1 MKRRSRKK
9 LMSEINVVPYIDVM
23 LVLLVIF
30 IVTAPLLSQGVH
42 VELPRTRS
50 EPIDPGQKQ
59 QPVIVSVNV
68 QGDYYIEYGGHKE
81 DKKTNKELLRLVAGL
96 LKHNPDTRI
105 YVRGDGRVRY
115 EQVVQLM
122 ALLQEAGVTGIG
134 LMTDPPER
142 G

>member
-42 VELPRTRS
+42 VELPRTHS
-50 EPIDPGQKQ
+50 EPIDPGRKQ
-59 QPVIVSVNV
+59 EPVIVTVDV
-68 QGDYYIEYGGHKE
+68 QGNHYISYGDHQDTPKA
-81 DKKTNKELLRLVAGL
+81 NKELLRLVRGL
-96 LKHNPDTRI
+96 LKHKPDTRF
-105 YVRGDGRVRY
+105 YVKGDGRARY
-115 EQVVQLM
+115 EQVMQLIN
-122 ALLQEAGVTGIG
+122 LLQRAGVEGVG
-134 LMTDPPER
+134 LMTEPPER

>member
-42 VELPRTRS
+42 VELPRTS
-50 EPIDPGQKQ
+50 SKPIDPGQKQ
-59 QPVIVSVNV
+59 EPIIVAVDV
-68 QGDYYIEYGGHKE
+68 QGYYYISYG
-81 DKKTNKELLRLVAGL
+81 DQQDTPKTNKELLRLVSGL
-96 LKHNPDTRI
+96 LKHNPNTRI
-105 YVRGDGRVRY
+105 YVKGDGRVRY

-134 LMTDPPER
+134 LMTDPLER